1 MNLHFDEINS
11 NKFSN
16 FGSPYKALNKEEKN
30 MLGNLIDRTYESFL
44 ERVSKGRSISM
55 KKLKKLLKEEY
66 GVGRMQ
72 KLMV

>member
-1 MNLHFDEINS
+1 
-11 NKFSN
+11 
-16 FGSPYKALNKEEKN
+16 

-44 ERVSKGRSISM
+44 ERVSKGRSISI

-72 KLMV
+72 KLMA